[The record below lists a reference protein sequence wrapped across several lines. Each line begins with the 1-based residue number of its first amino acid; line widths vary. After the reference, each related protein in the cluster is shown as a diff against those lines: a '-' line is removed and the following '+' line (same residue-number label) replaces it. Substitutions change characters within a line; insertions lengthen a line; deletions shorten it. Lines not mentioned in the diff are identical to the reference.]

1 MDEVPVLGVLVEVGD
16 HVPAHR
22 HHPDLVAAGVVEGP
36 SDQPS
41 GEPVAPVGAVDTG
54 VGEDPAA
61 VALVVVELADLLAVH
76 QQAVAPAVGPG
87 PEIDVDVHPISVPG
101 IGVGPV
107 RSPPM
112 AKAPVLTPQADDFP
126 RWYQDVLAKAE
137 LADNGPVR
145 GTMVIRPYGYAIWE
159 RMQAEVDARIKAAGA
174 ENAYFPLFIPE
185 SYLTREAEHVEGFSP
200 ELAVVT
206 HAGGKELE
214 EPVVVRPTSETV
226 IGEFMGKW
234 VQSHRD
240 LPLLLNQW
248 ANVVRWELRT
258 RLFLRTSEFL
268 WQEGHTAHATEADA
282 RAYALQILHDVYR
295 DFMVDVLAL
304 PVLIGRKTRQERF
317 AGATNTLA
325 CEAMMGDG
333 KALQMGTSHELGQN
347 FAKVFDITYQD
358 AEGAQQTAWTTS
370 WGVSTRMMGG
380 LIMGHGDDAGLRIPP
395 RLAATQVVVL
405 VIRDDDGVAEAAAQL
420 VHDLKNNGIRAK
432 LDDRTDTS
440 FGRRATDWEL
450 KGVPVR
456 IEVGPRDLANGE
468 ITVVRRDTGEKHQAA
483 IGGYAHHVPG
493 LLDEIQSALL
503 AAATARRDE
512 RTADVATVDEAREA
526 AQTGFAR
533 IPWATLGEQGEAAL
547 AEDAITVRCLQTPDG
562 EVPTAED
569 DPDVVAVVAR
579 AY

>member
-1 MDEVPVLGVLVEVGD
+1 
-16 HVPAHR
+16 
-22 HHPDLVAAGVVEGP
+22 
-36 SDQPS
+36 
-41 GEPVAPVGAVDTG
+41 
-54 VGEDPAA
+54 
-61 VALVVVELADLLAVH
+61 
-76 QQAVAPAVGPG
+76 
-87 PEIDVDVHPISVPG
+87 
-101 IGVGPV
+101 
-107 RSPPM
+107 M

-145 GTMVIRPYGYAIWE
+145 GTMVIRPYGYGLWE
-159 RMQAEVDARIKAAGA
+159 RMVAEVDARIKEAGA

-185 SYLTREAEHVEGFSP
+185 SYLTREAQHVEGFSP

-206 HAGGKELE
+206 HAGGKELD

-226 IGEFMGKW
+226 IGEFMAKW
-234 VQSHRD
+234 INSHRD

-258 RLFLRTSEFL
+258 RIFLRTSEFL
-268 WQEGHTAHATEADA
+268 WQEGHTAHATEGDA
-282 RAYALQILHDVYR
+282 SAYALQILHDVYR
-295 DFMVDVLAL
+295 DFMVDVLAM

-347 FAKVFDITYQD
+347 FAKVFDIKYQSS
-358 AEGAQQTAWTTS
+358 EGVEETCWTTS

-380 LIMGHGDDAGLRIPP
+380 LIMCHGDDKGLVVPP
-395 RLAATQVVVL
+395 RLASNQVVVL
-405 VIRDDDGVAEAAAQL
+405 VIKDEDGVGAAASAL
-420 VHDLKNNGIRAK
+420 VDEIKTMGIRVK

-440 FGRRATDWEL
+440 FGRRATAWEL

-456 IEVGPRDLANGE
+456 VEVGPRDLANGE
-468 ITVVRRDTGEKHQAA
+468 VTIVRRDSSEKRQVGIAGLASDLPGILDGIQADM
-483 IGGYAHHVPG
+483 
-493 LLDEIQSALL
+493 LE
-503 AAATARRDE
+503 AATVRRDA
-512 RTADVATVDEAREA
+512 RTLTVSTIDEAREA

-533 IPWATLGEQGEAAL
+533 IPWATLGEEGEALL
-547 AEDAITVRCLQTPDG
+547 ARDAITVRCIQTAYG
-562 EVPTAED
+562 GVPASED
-569 DPDVVAVVAR
+569 EPGTIAVVAR